1 MRRILTASLKGH
13 ARRFVAGGIA
23 IVLSVAYVA
32 AVLIAIDSAKQTLQN
47 AFGLHYAAADLV
59 ITPKEGQL
67 APEVVDKVRNAP
79 GVEAV
84 AVDSSAY
91 LETRYPNGSKAFAQV
106 ASVPQDK
113 ELRWQEASSGRL
125 PERDGEVAASA
136 RLVKSK
142 GIKLGSTVE
151 LHAYGKSGRTFKVV
165 GLIDA
170 AWVANAGDF
179 FMPESSIA
187 SFNQGGPPSGDLL
200 VRTSGDASAAAIK
213 AAAGPGATAMTGQQ
227 KVDEMVA
234 AFTGGINMIGGML
247 LGFAAIAMFVSLL
260 VVANTF
266 TIMIAQR
273 ARELALFRCVGAGKG
288 QVFRAVLAESLLLGT
303 GFALVG
309 AIAGIGVAQIGLQVV
324 GRFAELNVPL
334 DLALRPFALL
344 IPFVIG
350 VLTTVAAVLAP
361 ARRATR
367 VPPLAALH
375 PEAAVRVRSK
385 AGAVRLVLGALLLL
399 GGGALLAVGMQGTT
413 SAAGMLVGIA
423 GGVVSFLGVLLFA
436 PILAPAAVRLLGLV
450 ARTGG
455 VPGKV
460 AIGNAVR
467 NPRRTAATASALLVG
482 VTLICMLVVGA
493 ASSQATVNKTL
504 DDQFPFDVVVSL
516 EGGGLPEKASDPPD
530 ALPASTAKALADVD
544 GIDTVLTV
552 PSVTG
557 QLKGMESPVVVSGI
571 DMKQA
576 ASVVRNPRP
585 LDGLQPGVVV
595 LSPSMAGAVSAS
607 NGSTL
612 RVSVGSR
619 SLDLKVRVI
628 NEMVTPEVM
637 VTTSDLSK
645 LSSSPVLTEVWAKT
659 DTGVDAQKLV
669 KGVKESLTTVP
680 DAMVGGSFAERA
692 LYARI
697 LDVLLIV
704 ATGMLAMAVA
714 IALVGVGN
722 TLSLSVLE
730 RTRENALLR
739 ALGLTRGQLRGT
751 LAIEAL
757 LISGSA
763 VLIGLLLGSLYGY
776 AGTAALLGAAQE
788 VGSIQLSIPWPRMA
802 LIVLVALGAG
812 LLASVLPARRAAK
825 VPPAAALGDE

>member
-32 AVLIAIDSAKQTLQN
+32 AVLIAIDSAKQTVQN
-47 AFGLHYAAADLV
+47 AFGLHYAGADLV
-59 ITPKEGQL
+59 VTPKDGAL
-67 APEVVDKVRNAP
+67 APKAVEGVRAAP

-91 LETRYPNGSKAFAQV
+91 LEARYPSGSKAFAEV
-106 ASVPQDK
+106 ASVPQD
-113 ELRWQEASSGRL
+113 EQLRWQETTSGRL

-136 RLVKSK
+136 RLMEDK
-142 GIKLGSTVE
+142 GIKLGSTVSI
-151 LHAYGKSGRTFKVV
+151 HAQGRPERTFKVV
-165 GLIDA
+165 GIIGS
-170 AWVANAGDF
+170 AWLADAGDL
-179 FMPESSIA
+179 FMAETA
-187 SFNQGGPPSGDLL
+187 MAAFHQDGPPFGELL
-200 VRTSGDASAAAIK
+200 VRTSDGASAAAIK
-213 AAAGPGATAMTGQQ
+213 AAAGPGATALTGQQ

-234 AFTGGINMIGGML
+234 AFTGGINMMGGML

-288 QVFRAVLAESLLLGT
+288 QVFRAVLAESLLLGA
-303 GFALVG
+303 GFAVVG
-309 AIAGIGVAQIGLQVV
+309 AVAGIGIAKVAIQVIG
-324 GRFAELNVPL
+324 GFADLNVPL
-334 DLALRPFALL
+334 ELALRPSALV

-375 PEAAVRVRSK
+375 PESAVRVRTK
-385 AGAVRLVLGALLLL
+385 AGAVRLVFGALLLL
-399 GGGALLAVGMQGTT
+399 SGGVLLAVGMQGAT
-413 SAAGMLVGIA
+413 SPTGMLVGIA

-436 PILAPAAVRLLGLV
+436 PILAPAAVRLLGLA
-450 ARTGG
+450 ARGGG

-460 AIGNAVR
+460 AVGNAVR

-493 ASSQATVNKTL
+493 ATSQATVNRTL

-516 EGGGLPEKASDPPD
+516 EGGGLPEQANEPPA
-530 ALPASTAKALADVD
+530 ALPDRTSKAVADVD
-544 GIDTVLTV
+544 GIESVLTV
-552 PSVTG
+552 PAATG
-557 QLKGMESPVVVSGI
+557 RLGGMDSPIVVSGV
-571 DMKQA
+571 DPKQA
-576 ASVVRNPRP
+576 AAVIRNPRP
-585 LDGLQPGVVV
+585 IDGLRPGVVV
-595 LSPSMAGAVSAS
+595 LSPTVARAVSTS

-612 RVSVGSR
+612 RVSVGDQA
-619 SLDLKVRVI
+619 LDLRVRVI
-628 NEMVTPEVM
+628 TEMQTPDVM
-637 VTTSDLSK
+637 VTTSDLEK
-645 LSSSPVLTEVWAKT
+645 LTSSPVVTEVWAKT
-659 DTGVDAQKLV
+659 ADGVDAQKLV
-669 KGVKESLTTVP
+669 GGLEDALATVP
-680 DAMVGGSFAERA
+680 DAAVGGSFAERA

-697 LDVLLIV
+697 LDILLIV

-751 LAIEAL
+751 LAVEAL

-763 VLIGLLLGSLYGY
+763 VLIGLVLGVLYGY
-776 AGTAALLGAAQE
+776 AGTAALLGAAE
-788 VGSIQLSIPWPRMA
+788 EIGSIQLTIPWARVGM
-802 LIVLVALGAG
+802 IVLVALGAG
-812 LLASVLPARRAAK
+812 LLASVLPARRAVK

>member
-32 AVLIAIDSAKQTLQN
+32 GVLIAIDSAKQTLRN

-59 ITPKEGQL
+59 VTPKDGQL
-67 APEVVDKVRNAP
+67 APETVEKVKAAP

-84 AVDSSAY
+84 AVDATTY
-91 LETRYPNGSKAFAQV
+91 LETHYPSGSKGFASV

-113 ELRWQEASSGRL
+113 DLRWQGTTSGRL
-125 PERDGEVAASA
+125 PERDGEVAAST

-142 GIKLGSTVE
+142 GIKLGSAVTIRP
-151 LHAYGKSGRTFKVV
+151 YGKPGHTFKVV
-165 GLIDA
+165 GLVGAD
-170 AWVANAGDF
+170 WVADAGDF
-179 FMPESSIA
+179 FMPETSLAALDQESVP
-187 SFNQGGPPSGDLL
+187 NGDLL
-200 VRTSGDASAAAIK
+200 LRTNGDASAAAIK
-213 AAAGPGATAMTGQQ
+213 AAAGPGATAMTGQE
-227 KVDEMVA
+227 KVDEAVA

-303 GFALVG
+303 GFAVVG

-324 GRFAELNVPL
+324 GRFADLNVPL
-334 DLALRPFALL
+334 NLALQPFALL

-385 AGAVRLVLGALLLL
+385 AGAVRLVFGGLLLL
-399 GGGALLAVGMQGTT
+399 GGGALLAVGMQGST

-516 EGGGLPEKASDPPD
+516 EGGGVPEKMSEPPGALPE
-530 ALPASTAKALADVD
+530 STTKALSDVN
-544 GIDTVLTV
+544 GIDTVLAV
-552 PSVTG
+552 PGATG
-557 QLKGMESPVVVSGI
+557 QLPGLDYPVVVSGI
-571 DMKQA
+571 DTAQA

-585 LDGLQPGVVV
+585 LDGLKPGVVV
-595 LSPSMAGAVSAS
+595 LSPSVASSVSAAE
-607 NGSTL
+607 GSTL
-612 RVSVGSR
+612 EVSVGSR

-628 NEMVTPEVM
+628 KETVTPAVM
-637 VTTSDLSK
+637 VTTSDLAK
-645 LSSSPVLTEVWAKT
+645 LTSSPVLTEIWAKT
-659 DTGVDAQKLV
+659 DTGVDPQKLV
-669 KGVKESLTTVP
+669 KDVKQSLTAVP

-704 ATGMLAMAVA
+704 ATAMLAMAVA

-776 AGTAALLGAAQE
+776 AGTSALLGAAQQ
-788 VGSIQLSIPWPRMA
+788 VGAIELSIPWPRMA